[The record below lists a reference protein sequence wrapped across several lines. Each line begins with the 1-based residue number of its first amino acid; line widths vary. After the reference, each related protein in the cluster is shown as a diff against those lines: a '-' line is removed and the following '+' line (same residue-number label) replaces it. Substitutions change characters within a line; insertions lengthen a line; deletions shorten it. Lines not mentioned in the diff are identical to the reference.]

1 MPTGT
6 LALSPPPAPF
16 GTSIWFVQ
24 PPTRMPSR
32 PPEAVERVAQLARRR
47 GILFQRGIT
56 AGGNDGSVFL
66 PHGAVSVP
74 LTWPLR
80 YAHSAVEVADLADA
94 EALQNVVRL
103 LLESELLGE

>member
-1 MPTGT
+1 MIRAVDTSGI
-6 LALSPPPAPF
+6 APPK
-16 GTSIWFVQ
+16 
-24 PPTRMPSR
+24 
-32 PPEAVERVAQLARRR
+32 AVERVARLARRR

-56 AGGNDGSVFL
+56 AGGNDGSVFQ

-94 EALQNVVRL
+94 EALRNIVRL
-103 LLESELLGE
+103 LLKSELSGE